1 MDAFEF
7 YVDGPPLSQQT
18 RKPAR
23 LREWKEYVRNE
34 AARIWDREAPFNG
47 SLKLTVVYYHE
58 RDSVLIDHDNMVKP
72 IQDALAGLVYNN
84 DRQITDSQTRKTTI
98 NGRFRVRHLSP
109 TYARAFAQGK
119 EFIYIRIEEAPNHEE
134 LL

>member
-7 YVDGPPLSQQT
+7 FVDGPPLSQQT
-18 RKPAR
+18 RSPAR

-34 AARIWDREAPFNG
+34 AARLWDREAPFG
-47 SLKLTVVYYHE
+47 GGLKLTVVYYHE
-58 RDSVLIDHDNMVKP
+58 RDSVLIDHDNMIKP

-84 DRQITDSQTRKTTI
+84 DRQITDSQTRKTSI

-119 EFIYIRIEEAPNHEE
+119 EFIYIRVEEAPNHEE

>member
-7 YVDGPPLSQQT
+7 FVDGPPLSQQT

-34 AARIWDREAPFNG
+34 AAKLWDREAPFNG
-47 SLKLTVVYYHE
+47 SLRLTVVYYHE

-84 DRQITDSQTRKTTI
+84 DRQITDSQTRKTSI

-109 TYARAFAQGK
+109 TCARAFAQGK
-119 EFIYIRIEEAPNHEE
+119 EFIYIRVEEAPNHEE